1 MQKSKIIAL
10 WVLSL
15 TWGLPM
21 TLLGMLVAIVLCELP
36 ITKVTSI
43 LGLYINISKV
53 LQMGAYIM
61 N

>member
-10 WVLSL
+10 WALSL

-36 ITKVTSI
+36 ITKVT
-43 LGLYINISKV
+43 GFC
-53 LQMGAYIM
+53 
-61 N
+61 